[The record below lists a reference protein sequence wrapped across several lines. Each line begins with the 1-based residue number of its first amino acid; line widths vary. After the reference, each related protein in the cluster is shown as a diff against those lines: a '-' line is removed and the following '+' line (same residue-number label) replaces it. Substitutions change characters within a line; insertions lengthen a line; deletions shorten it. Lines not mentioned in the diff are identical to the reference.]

1 VKVLCSR
8 CCPAPLDS
16 WINFFSQNHSGD
28 VNIDSG
34 LGRFSSPF
42 GPGIDIHIASESVFT
57 SPRNFYSHAPEFA
70 PTDGIYVGM
79 FPRVK
84 DEVKE
89 NAERVHRILTK
100 A

>member
-1 VKVLCSR
+1 
-8 CCPAPLDS
+8 
-16 WINFFSQNHSGD
+16 

-34 LGRFSSPF
+34 LGLFSSPF

-70 PTDGIYVGM
+70 IADAARLIVDGTH
-79 FPRVK
+79 RVCTPV
-84 DEVKE
+84 EVQAYRDRQG
-89 NAERVHRILTK
+89 AERARTRKDDLDRTRETFESVMGVKR